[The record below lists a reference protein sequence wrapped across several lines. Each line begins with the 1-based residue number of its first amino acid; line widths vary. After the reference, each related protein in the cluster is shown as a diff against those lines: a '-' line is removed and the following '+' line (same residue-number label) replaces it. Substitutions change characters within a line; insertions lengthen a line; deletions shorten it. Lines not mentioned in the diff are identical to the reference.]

1 MAHEGLLSTAFS
13 AASEAVKVDQT
24 PPTAPTL
31 APDRSPDYA
40 DGGGWFKDS
49 VTVTAAGTGDPLL
62 ADGSAGSGVDP
73 ASVPTPVTHAASGSF
88 TDTATVKDNAGNTS
102 PATSSSVLI
111 DATAPSLNVSCPAT
125 ALLNSTASAT
135 VTAND
140 GQSGLA
146 LDPTGS
152 VQINTATVGP
162 KTVSRTATDNVG
174 HATTATCTTSVL
186 YRYSGVLQPVNPDGS
201 SIFKLGSTIP
211 VKFSLAD
218 TASVPV
224 GSAVANLTVAKI
236 TNEIDGTYVEAVST
250 AAATTGTLFRYDAS
264 GQQYIFNL
272 ATNGLS
278 KGTWNLK
285 VSLNDGASYTTRI
298 SLR

>member
-1 MAHEGLLSTAFS
+1 
-13 AASEAVKVDQT
+13 VQV
-24 PPTAPTL
+24 
-31 APDRSPDYA
+31 
-40 DGGGWFKDS
+40 
-49 VTVTAAGTGDPLL
+49 
-62 ADGSAGSGVDP
+62 
-73 ASVPTPVTHAASGSF
+73 
-88 TDTATVKDNAGNTS
+88 
-102 PATSSSVLI
+102 

-152 VQINTATVGP
+152 VQIDTGTVGP

-174 HATTATCTTSVL
+174 HATTASCTTNVL
-186 YRYSGVLQPVNPDGS
+186 YRFSGVLQPVNPDGS

-218 TASVPV
+218 TAGVPV

-298 SLR
+298 SLK